1 METQRTEAKPVG
13 PLASFV
19 RFVVCGGGVGVL
31 SSAAVPLLA
40 LLMPWAAANAVITV
54 ASTILCTELHALF
67 TFGTGG
73 RAGLRRHLQSAGSA
87 TAAYVVTC
95 AAMFVLHSVQSSPS
109 LVWEQAVYL
118 GASGLAGI
126 GRFLVLR
133 LFVFAGGRKETTAA
147 AVRPV
152 RGSRLRHG
160 DLLLAR

>member
-1 METQRTEAKPVG
+1 METQRTQDKPVG

-95 AAMFVLHSVQSSPS
+95 AAMFVLHTVQSSPS
-109 LVWEQAVYL
+109 LFWEQAVYL

-133 LFVFAGGRKETTAA
+133 LFVFAGGRKETPATI
-147 AVRPV
+147 RPV
-152 RGSRLRHG
+152 PGAPVRHG

>member
-1 METQRTEAKPVG
+1 METQRTERKPVG

-40 LLMPWAAANAVITV
+40 TLMPWAAANAVITV

-87 TAAYVVTC
+87 TAAYLVTC
-95 AAMFVLHSVQSSPS
+95 AAMLVLHVVQSSPS

-133 LFVFAGGRKETTAA
+133 LFVFAGGRKEARAT
-147 AVRPV
+147 VRPV
-152 RGSRLRHG
+152 RSARVHRD